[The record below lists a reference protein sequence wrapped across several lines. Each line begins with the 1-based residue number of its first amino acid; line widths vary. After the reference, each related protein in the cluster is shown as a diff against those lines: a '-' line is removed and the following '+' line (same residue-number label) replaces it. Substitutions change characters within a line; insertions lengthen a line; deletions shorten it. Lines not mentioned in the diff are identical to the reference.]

1 MGRPDQC
8 ASTALTRQGDHS
20 DDPALRKGILR
31 SLTGAVQAAPSTADV
46 QWIFL
51 SRVMIASPAVVT
63 CGIQIVVGVLILDDA
78 RRQT

>member
-1 MGRPDQC
+1 
-8 ASTALTRQGDHS
+8 
-20 DDPALRKGILR
+20 
-31 SLTGAVQAAPSTADV
+31 LTGAVQAAPSTADV